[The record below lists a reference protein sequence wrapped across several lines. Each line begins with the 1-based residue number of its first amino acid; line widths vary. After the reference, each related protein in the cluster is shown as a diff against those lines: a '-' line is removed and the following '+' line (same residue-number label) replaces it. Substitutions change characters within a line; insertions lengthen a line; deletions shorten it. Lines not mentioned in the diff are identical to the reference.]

1 MRCGVNGRTRVNR
14 FSASGR
20 HAPTLTPR
28 SMPKP
33 DFRAAALA
41 LLLAAAA
48 CDSPSETGPP
58 PAGTPGVTV
67 VSGAGVADT
76 VDAMLPQ
83 PLVVQVNGSDGRPLA
98 DAEVGF
104 FVTAIREGSDQPT
117 VLVSPTRGSGGGS
130 YVVERTDGEGRAA
143 VRVRMFRYAM
153 QGGVLV
159 AVPAVDDFVIAS
171 YTIQPG
177 APRTLSTAPADTAVL
192 AGGSFALAATARDRH
207 GNARPAQGVAFRVAS
222 GPATLAG
229 STVLG
234 TAVGRAAVVAEL
246 AGASDTTYVSVVPA
260 GTIAAYTA
268 AALSSQKATLYTL
281 RLDGSGLAPRVTT
294 GAGDGY
300 NATMGSA
307 WSADGTRL
315 YYHDSNTD
323 HTRSM
328 HVLELATGTT
338 RRLLP
343 AADRML
349 EEAWPRFAGGWVYFE
364 GGSFDD
370 RLLGTVTEPLLYRVR
385 PDGTGRQQV
394 TAAAGIGTARHGAP
408 SPDGSRIAF
417 IGSYSS
423 PMPLHVLDVATGGVR
438 SLGVAALSPRWR
450 PDGGEIFYVASG
462 DLVSGSG
469 QIRAIR
475 PDGTAD
481 RAVTLPGTK
490 FGAHFDLSPDGE
502 YLIASTD
509 QGVLTLVQVAT
520 GVEMPIRTPSITQRM
535 MAPSWGP

>member
-1 MRCGVNGRTRVNR
+1 M
-14 FSASGR
+14 
-20 HAPTLTPR
+20 L
-28 SMPKP
+28 MP
-33 DFRAAALA
+33 DYRAAALA

-48 CDSPSETGPP
+48 CGSPSEPAPP
-58 PAGTPGVTV
+58 KGTPGVTI

-76 VDAMLPQ
+76 VDAILSQ

-98 DAEVGF
+98 NAEVGF
-104 FVTAIREGSDQPT
+104 FPTAIAQGSDQPT
-117 VLVSPTRGSGGGS
+117 VVVSPTRGSGGGL
-130 YVVERTDGEGRAA
+130 YVVERTDAEGRAA
-143 VRVRMFRYAM
+143 VRLRMFRYAM

-159 AVPAVDDFVIAS
+159 AVPAIDDFVVAG

-177 APRTLSTAPADTAVL
+177 APRTVSTAPADTAVL
-192 AGGSFALAATARDRH
+192 AGGSFALAASARDRH
-207 GNARPAQGVAFRVAS
+207 GNAREAQGAALRVIS

-229 STVLG
+229 STVTG

-268 AALSSQKATLYTL
+268 VALSSQKATLYTL
-281 RLDGSGLAPRVTT
+281 RLDGSSLTPRVTT
-294 GAGDGY
+294 GAGEGY

-370 RLLGTVTEPLLYRVR
+370 RLLGTAREPLLYRAR
-385 PDGTGRQQV
+385 PDGTGREQV

-408 SPDGSRIAF
+408 SPDGSRVAF
-417 IGSYSS
+417 IGGYAS

-450 PDGGEIFYVASG
+450 PDGGEILYVASG
-462 DLVSGSG
+462 DLQGSG

-475 PDGTAD
+475 PDGTGD
-481 RAVTLPGTK
+481 RAVTQPGTK

-509 QGVLTLVQVAT
+509 QGVLTLVVVAT